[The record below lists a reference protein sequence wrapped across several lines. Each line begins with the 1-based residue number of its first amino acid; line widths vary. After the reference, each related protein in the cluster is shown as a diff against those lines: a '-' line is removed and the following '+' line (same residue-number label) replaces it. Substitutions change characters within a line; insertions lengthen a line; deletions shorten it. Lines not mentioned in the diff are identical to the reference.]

1 MKVHYHS
8 TLFSLPM
15 RDERSQGQEEQ
26 KMKMM
31 IWAAKLDVVKSGTS
45 L

>member
-1 MKVHYHS
+1 MKVHYFG
-8 TLFSLPM
+8 TAFSLTVG
-15 RDERSQGQEEQ
+15 DERAQGQEEQ

-31 IWAAKLDVVKSGTS
+31 ISAAKLDVVKSGTS